1 MLKLTDVVKHL
12 LIINV
17 LIFLIGELLPGS
29 TDMLALRYPTS
40 EAFRPFQIV
49 SHFFMHGGFMHLLFN
64 MFALVMFGSA
74 LEMLWGPKKF
84 LFFYFVCAFGAA
96 LLHMGYSWWDF
107 NQMEQLIEA
116 FRANPNLSTFNAY
129 FDDVPIDAVNRS
141 YSGYKES
148 VQKLQGLVQFDAGPE
163 VIEAAV
169 NRMELFLQI
178 KVNIPIVGASG
189 AIYGLLLAFGMY
201 FPNAELM
208 LIFLPIPIKAKY
220 FIPILMIIELYLG
233 LNQFSWDNIAHFAHL
248 GGALTGFLLILYW
261 RKFGSRFDENR
272 WN

>member
-1 MLKLTDVVKHL
+1 MLRLTDVVKHL

-17 LIFLIGELLPGS
+17 LIFLLGELLPGS
-29 TDMLALRYPTS
+29 TDMLALRFPTS
-40 EAFRPFQIV
+40 EDFQPFQIV
-49 SHFFMHGGFMHLLFN
+49 THFFMHGGFMHLLFN

-74 LEMLWGPKKF
+74 LEVLWGPKKF
-84 LFFYFVCAFGAA
+84 LFFYFICAFGAA

-107 NQMEQLIEA
+107 NQMEQLIQQFQA
-116 FRANPNLSTFNAY
+116 SPGPDTFWAY
-129 FDDVPIDAVNRS
+129 FDDVPLDRLNPEYRQAVEQVGGALANPT
-141 YSGYKES
+141 SGI
-148 VQKLQGLVQFDAGPE
+148 VDQGVMQMTE
-163 VIEAAV
+163 
-169 NRMELFLQI
+169 FLQF

-220 FIPILMIIELYLG
+220 FIPILMIVELYLG

-261 RKFGSRFDENR
+261 RRFGSRFDKSGNR